1 MHPIN
6 EQKKLELATK
16 VLDFLQQE
24 IAKECSSELDALRA
38 QDEVLILA
46 YHASIGTAGLRI
58 LLGCA

>member
-1 MHPIN
+1 MSPIN
-6 EQKKLELATK
+6 EHKKLELAIK
-16 VLDFLQQE
+16 VLDFLQLK
-24 IAKECSSELDALRA
+24 IAEEGCSELDALRA